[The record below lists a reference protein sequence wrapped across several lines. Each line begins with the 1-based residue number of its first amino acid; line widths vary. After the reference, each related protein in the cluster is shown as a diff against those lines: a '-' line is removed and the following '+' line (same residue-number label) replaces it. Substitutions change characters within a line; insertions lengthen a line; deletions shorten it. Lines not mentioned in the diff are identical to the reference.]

1 MPRGAPASTT
11 SLWQLWWT
19 EPVASGEHTFEPDGH
34 PLRSGVLGAL
44 GLVAAGGAALG
55 LAWFMHFLI
64 HSSQLR
70 LAETERTQMLDFV
83 RVKRSEIAERKD
95 RKPERPPVSQAP
107 DAPPAV
113 EQSDNSGGQ
122 QLAVNVAAPVDVG
135 ADLGVDRSGFGI
147 GSGDGDYLP
156 IVKVA
161 PVYPRR
167 ALSRKLTG
175 QCLVRYTVTTAG
187 TVRDVEVVEGRC
199 SDPIFEQPSVEAA
212 LRFKYKPRVIDG
224 VAIEVRGVHNV
235 FYFDLMKED
244 VESG

>member
-1 MPRGAPASTT
+1 
-11 SLWQLWWT
+11 
-19 EPVASGEHTFEPDGH
+19 VAVGDHTFTPERH
-34 PLRSGVLGAL
+34 PLRSGFLGAF
-44 GLVAAGGAALG
+44 GVVAASGAALG

-70 LAETERTQMLDFV
+70 LAEAERTQMLDFV
-83 RVKRSEIAERKD
+83 RVKRSEITERKD
-95 RKPERPPVSQAP
+95 RKPERPPISQAP
-107 DAPPAV
+107 DAPPAA
-113 EQSDNSGGQ
+113 EQTDSNGGQ
-122 QLAVNVAAPVDVG
+122 QLAVSVSAPTEVSGDIG
-135 ADLGVDRSGFGI
+135 LDRSGFGI
-147 GSGDGDYLP
+147 ASGDGDYLP

-187 TVRDVEVVEGRC
+187 TVRDVEVVEGQC
-199 SDPIFEQPSVEAA
+199 SDQIFAQPSVEAA

-224 VAIEVRGVHNV
+224 VAIEVRGVHNM